1 MHYISGE
8 LVTLS
13 GKIYTNNVNNVD
25 NVEEDVIIS
34 RYACV
39 YNNGPLYTYIVAV

>member
-13 GKIYTNNVNNVD
+13 GKIYTNNVD
-25 NVEEDVIIS
+25 NAEEDVIIS